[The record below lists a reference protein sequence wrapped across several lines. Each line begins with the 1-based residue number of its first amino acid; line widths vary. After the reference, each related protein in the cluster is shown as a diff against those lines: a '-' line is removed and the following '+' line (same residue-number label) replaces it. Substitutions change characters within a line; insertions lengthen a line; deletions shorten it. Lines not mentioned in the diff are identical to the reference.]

1 MNVSLTPKLKAFV
14 DAKVSSGDY
23 GNASEVMRE
32 ALRLLQETERLQR
45 EKLELLRAALKT
57 GADDIA
63 AGRVTRVAS
72 DKDLDALFAAL

>member
-1 MNVSLTPKLKAFV
+1 
-14 DAKVSSGDY
+14 
-23 GNASEVMRE
+23 MRE
-32 ALRLLQETERLQR
+32 ALRLLQETEALQR
-45 EKLELLRAALKT
+45 EKLELLRAALKA